1 MPSSVDVVVLGV
13 AAVLAVVALVAA
25 IVALRAVR
33 EVKALRASVA
43 PSSAPA
49 EPEPRGGQELDV
61 LPADA
66 PAVTAADPAAEA
78 RIIEGRVIVPPT
90 QAQLVAAQMTRPS
103 VRIAIVVAG
112 VMHALRPESRDR
124 ISGLMR
130 REYRQRRRARQ
141 RAARRAARVAP
152 PPPGQTDGWM
162 SS

>member
-25 IVALRAVR
+25 LVALRAVR
-33 EVKALRASVA
+33 EVKALRASTAPVRASGEPEQHGGQDLEVRPAEASLVA
-43 PSSAPA
+43 PASAP
-49 EPEPRGGQELDV
+49 
-61 LPADA
+61 
-66 PAVTAADPAAEA
+66 EA

-90 QAQLVAAQMTRPS
+90 QEQLVAAQMTRPS

-124 ISGLMR
+124 IGGLMR

>member
-33 EVKALRASVA
+33 EAKALRAS
-43 PSSAPA
+43 
-49 EPEPRGGQELDV
+49 
-61 LPADA
+61 
-66 PAVTAADPAAEA
+66 ADPGPVDSEQQTGRELQVHRAEEPAAAPQA
-78 RIIEGRVIVPPT
+78 RVIEGRVIIAPT
-90 QAQLVAAQMTRPS
+90 PEQLVAAQMTRPS

-124 ISGLMR
+124 IGGLMR
-130 REYRQRRRARQ
+130 REYRRRRRARQ
-141 RAARRAARVAP
+141 RAARRASRVAP